1 MTLQT
6 QIVVAED
13 HPIIRQCIR
22 LIIDRDPDTILIGE
36 TANGQDIVTLAQEL
50 KPEIVI
56 TDIMLPTI
64 SGIEATRQILK
75 LLPEIKVIAVSSH
88 YEEIFLK
95 NMLSAGASG
104 YILKDTLYDELIP
117 AVRKV
122 RNNEIY
128 ISQMLVKKYLQVST

>member
-1 MTLQT
+1 VQT
-6 QIVVAED
+6 QIIVAED

-36 TANGQDIVTLAQEL
+36 TANGQEVVTLAQEL
-50 KPEIVI
+50 RPEIVI
-56 TDIMLPTI
+56 MDIMLPTI
-64 SGIEATRQILK
+64 NGIEATRQIHK

-88 YEEIFLK
+88 YEEIFLR

-104 YILKDTLYDELIP
+104 YILKDTLYAELRP
-117 AVRKV
+117 AMQKV

-128 ISQMLVKKYLQVST
+128 ISQMLVIKYFQESS

>member
-1 MTLQT
+1 MQT
-6 QIVVAED
+6 QIIVAED

-36 TANGQDIVTLAQEL
+36 TANGQEVVTLAQEL
-50 KPEIVI
+50 RPEIVI
-56 TDIMLPTI
+56 MDIMLPTI
-64 SGIEATRQILK
+64 NGIEATRQIHK

-88 YEEIFLK
+88 YEEIFLR

-104 YILKDTLYDELIP
+104 YILKDTLYAELRP
-117 AVRKV
+117 AMQKV

-128 ISQMLVKKYLQVST
+128 ISQMLVNKYFQESS

>member
-1 MTLQT
+1 MQT
-6 QIVVAED
+6 QIIVAED

-36 TANGQDIVTLAQEL
+36 TANGQEVVTLAQEL
-50 KPEIVI
+50 RPEIVI
-56 TDIMLPTI
+56 MDIMLPTI
-64 SGIEATRQILK
+64 NGIEATRQIHK

-88 YEEIFLK
+88 YEEIFLR

-104 YILKDTLYDELIP
+104 YILKDTLYAELRP
-117 AVRKV
+117 AMQKV

-128 ISQMLVKKYLQVST
+128 ISQMLVIKYFQESS

>member
-1 MTLQT
+1 MQT
-6 QIVVAED
+6 QIIVAED

-36 TANGQDIVTLAQEL
+36 TANGQEVVTLAQEL
-50 KPEIVI
+50 RPEII
-56 TDIMLPTI
+56 IMDIMLPTI
-64 SGIEATRQILK
+64 NGIEATRQIRK

-88 YEEIFLK
+88 YEEIFLR

-104 YILKDTLYDELIP
+104 YILKDTLYAELRP
-117 AVRKV
+117 AMQKV

-128 ISQMLVKKYLQVST
+128 ISQMLVIKYFQESS